1 MKTLSPQQKKRKSY
15 QKDCRNC
22 YGENDKASR
31 KNIPR
36 NKQRGHRQERHVA
49 SNILNSL
56 NEACDDVLLDETVDK
71 FKDKVKAK
79 RLNAF
84 RKCPDMP
91 LGRMLEWRKRMSQ
104 H

>member
-1 MKTLSPQQKKRKSY
+1 MKILSPQQKKCKSY

-36 NKQRGHRQERHVA
+36 SKQRGHRQERRVA
-49 SNILNSL
+49 SNILNNL
-56 NEACDDVLLDETVDK
+56 NKACDDVLLEETVDK

-79 RLNAF
+79 CLNRF
-84 RKCPDMP
+84 KKCSDVP
-91 LGRMLEWRKRMSQ
+91 LGKMLEWRRRL
-104 H
+104 